1 MNNQG
6 CVATPT
12 KVTAITK
19 SFENLIQVIDECT
32 LSVQTLEGR
41 INPIL
46 KLMPTAPGDTAK
58 RPSTDVQMAD
68 ALNDLSDRIA
78 RIRNHVQ
85 DLIQR
90 VEL

>member
-6 CVATPT
+6 CVATPS

-19 SFENLIQVIDECT
+19 SFEGLLKVIDECT
-32 LSVQTLEGR
+32 LEVQTLEGR

-46 KLMPTAPGDTAK
+46 KLMPTATGDTAK
-58 RPSTDVQMAD
+58 RPSTDVQLAD
-68 ALNDLSDRIA
+68 ALNDLSDRVA
-78 RIRNHVQ
+78 HIRDHVQ
-85 DLIQR
+85 DIIQR

>member
-6 CVATPT
+6 CVATPA

-19 SFENLIQVIDECT
+19 SFENLVRVIDDCT
-32 LSVQTLEGR
+32 LYVQTLEGR
-41 INPIL
+41 ISPIL
-46 KLMPTAPGDTAK
+46 KLMPTAPSDCAK
-58 RPSTDVQMAD
+58 RPSSDVQLAD
-68 ALNDLSDRIA
+68 AINDLSDRVAHIG
-78 RIRNHVQ
+78 NHVQ